1 VAHLYLFLNDGKGK
15 ENDKN
20 AYTQVL
26 SFHSSQVLPSGCSKE
41 FIIKALC
48 MLHISQLNQQY
59 MKEGKKMKKKRV
71 KVQAVG
77 SNDMVFITPA
87 SNWYW

>member
-1 VAHLYLFLNDGKGK
+1 VVHLCLFLNDGKGK

-26 SFHSSQVLPSGCSKE
+26 SIHSSKVLSSELSKE
-41 FIIKALC
+41 FIIKAIY
-48 MLHISQLNQQY
+48 MLYISQLNQQY
-59 MKEGKKMKKKRV
+59 LKGGKKGGNTV

-77 SNDMVFITPA
+77 SNDMVFITFA